1 MKVTKLIREY
11 VEKTVDSC
19 YPKPNSETLL
29 NEQRSKANDA
39 LTEFNKMVE
48 EYADSI
54 LPEIKAKYNIPDDFN
69 FHTKHGINHAE
80 FASYNTALY
89 RKADAD
95 IRERNKLKQQ
105 KKDEIL
111 LSLELGANK
120 SDLDNMIKQLMNE
133 VEQTREGVN

>member
-11 VEKTVDSC
+11 VEKTVDAC
-19 YPKPNSETLL
+19 YPKPESEKLL
-29 NEQRSKANDA
+29 NEQRSRANNLLA
-39 LTEFNKMVE
+39 EFNKIVE

-80 FASYNTALY
+80 FSSYDTALY

-95 IRERNKLKQQ
+95 MRKWNKLKRQ
-105 KKDEIL
+105 KQDEIL
-111 LSLELGANK
+111 LSLELGATK
-120 SDLDNMIKQLMNE
+120 SDLDNMIKQLMND
-133 VEQTREGVN
+133 VEQTR

>member
-1 MKVTKLIREY
+1 MQKKQLTFVIPSQTAK
-11 VEKTVDSC
+11 K
-19 YPKPNSETLL
+19 LL
-29 NEQRSKANDA
+29 NEQRSKANNA

-54 LPEIKAKYNIPDDFN
+54 LSGIKTKYNVPDDFN
-69 FHTKHGINHAE
+69 FHTRNGINYAE
-80 FASYNTALY
+80 FSSYDTALY
-89 RKADAD
+89 RKANAD
-95 IRERNKLKQQ
+95 MREWNKLKQQ

>member
-11 VEKTVDSC
+11 VERTVDSC
-19 YPKPNSETLL
+19 YPKPNSEKLL
-29 NEQRSKANDA
+29 NEQRSRAKDA

-54 LPEIKAKYNIPDDFN
+54 LSEIKTKYNIPDDFN
-69 FHTKHGINHAE
+69 FHTKHGINYAE
-80 FASYNTALY
+80 FSSYGTALN

-95 IRERNKLKQQ
+95 IQERNKLKQQ

-111 LSLELGANK
+111 LSLELGATK

>member
-11 VEKTVDSC
+11 VEKTVDAC
-19 YPKPNSETLL
+19 YPTPNSEKLL
-29 NEQRSKANDA
+29 NEQRNKANKA
-39 LTEFNKMVE
+39 LAEFNKMVE

-54 LPEIKAKYNIPDDFN
+54 LPEIRTKYNIPDDFN
-69 FHTKHGINHAE
+69 FHTKHGIYHAE
-80 FASYNTALY
+80 FSSYNTALY

-95 IRERNKLKQQ
+95 MRERNKLKQQ

-120 SDLDNMIKQLMNE
+120 SDLDDMIKQLMNE

>member
-11 VEKTVDSC
+11 VEKTVDAC
-19 YPKPNSETLL
+19 YPKPESEKLL
-29 NEQRSKANDA
+29 NEQRSRANEA
-39 LTEFNKMVE
+39 LAEFNKMIG

-69 FHTKHGINHAE
+69 FHMRRGINYAE
-80 FASYNTALY
+80 FSSYDTALY
-89 RKADAD
+89 RKVDAD

-111 LSLELGANK
+111 LSLELGATK
-120 SDLDNMIKQLMNE
+120 SDLDNMIKQLMDD
-133 VEQTREGVN
+133 VEQTR

>member
-11 VEKTVDSC
+11 VEKTVDAC
-19 YPKPNSETLL
+19 YPMPSSEKLL
-29 NEQRSKANDA
+29 NEQRSRAKDA

-54 LPEIKAKYNIPDDFN
+54 LLEIKTKYNIPDDFN
-69 FHTKHGINHAE
+69 FHTMHGINYAE
-80 FASYNTALY
+80 FSSYNTALY

-95 IRERNKLKQQ
+95 IRERNKLKRQ
-105 KKDEIL
+105 KQDEIL
-111 LSLELGANK
+111 LSLELGATK
-120 SDLDNMIKQLMNE
+120 SDLDNMIKQLMND

>member
-11 VEKTVDSC
+11 VEKTVDTC
-19 YPKPNSETLL
+19 YPKPSSVKLL
-29 NEQRSKANDA
+29 DEQRSRTNDA
-39 LTEFNKMVE
+39 LTKFNKMVE

-54 LPEIKAKYNIPDDFN
+54 LSEIKTKYNIPDDFN
-69 FHTKHGINHAE
+69 FHTKHGINYAE
-80 FASYNTALY
+80 FSSYGTELY

-95 IRERNKLKQQ
+95 IRERNRLKKQ
-105 KKDEIL
+105 KQDEIL

>member
-11 VEKTVDSC
+11 VEKSVDAC
-19 YPKPNSETLL
+19 YPEPNSAKILR
-29 NEQRSKANDA
+29 EQRSKANDA

-54 LPEIKAKYNIPDDFN
+54 LSEIKTKYNIPDDFN
-69 FHTKHGINHAE
+69 FHTKHGIHHAE
-80 FASYNTALY
+80 FSSYDTAL
-89 RKADAD
+89 RCKADAD
-95 IRERNKLKQQ
+95 IRENNKLKQQ

>member
-11 VEKTVDSC
+11 VEKTVDTC
-19 YPKPNSETLL
+19 YPKPNSVKLL
-29 NEQRSKANDA
+29 NEQRNRASDA

-54 LPEIKAKYNIPDDFN
+54 LAEIKTKYNIPDDFN
-69 FHTKHGINHAE
+69 FHTKHGINYAE
-80 FASYNTALY
+80 FSSYGTALH
-89 RKADAD
+89 RKADAE

-105 KKDEIL
+105 KQDEIL

>member
-11 VEKTVDSC
+11 VEKTVDAC
-19 YPKPNSETLL
+19 YPKPESEKLL
-29 NEQRSKANDA
+29 NEQRSRANNLLA
-39 LTEFNKMVE
+39 EFNKIVE

-80 FASYNTALY
+80 FSSYDTALY

-95 IRERNKLKQQ
+95 MRKWNKLKQQ

-111 LSLELGANK
+111 LSLELGATK
-120 SDLDNMIKQLMNE
+120 SDLDNMIKQLMND
-133 VEQTREGVN
+133 VEQTK

>member
-11 VEKTVDSC
+11 VEKTVDAC
-19 YPKPNSETLL
+19 YPKPSSAELL
-29 NEQRSKANDA
+29 TEQRNEANKALA
-39 LTEFNKMVE
+39 EFNKMIR

-54 LPEIKAKYNIPDDFN
+54 LPEIKNKYDIPDDFN
-69 FHTKHGINHAE
+69 FHIRNGINYAE
-80 FASYNTALY
+80 FSSYDTELY

-133 VEQTREGVN
+133 VEQTKEGVN